1 MQEVQFNPWSER
13 SPGGGS
19 GNPLPYSGPGD
30 PMDRGAWRATAHG
43 ASRSQARLSTS
54 MDDDAQGLPACSLSA
69 LLRRAVASVGQSP
82 SLGKRCDSTHLQG
95 CRRDWATGCLWRGF
109 SLMSLPVPS
118 LCCLLETHACV
129 CLLWLQACL
138 CAGCEQHATSHSHFR
153 AALCHS
159 VLSSHLR
166 GQMLSFPSPS
176 FLSKLCHKYPPHV
189 FLSSLLLSRCN
200 FLIKAEM
207 KKCLAELKCWEWWAY
222 FP

>member
-1 MQEVQFNPWSER
+1 MQEVQFNLWWER
-13 SPGGGS
+13 SPGGAS
-19 GNPLPYSGPGD
+19 GNPLRILAGEIPRTEEPDGPQLSGP
-30 PMDRGAWRATAHG
+30 PRVRHDRVRARMTMPK
-43 ASRSQARLSTS
+43 ASLLVQ
-54 MDDDAQGLPACSLSA
+54 SA
-69 LLRRAVASVGQSP
+69 LLRRAITSVGQSP
-82 SLGKRCDSTHLQG
+82 SLGKWCDSTHLQG

-109 SLMSLPVPS
+109 SLMSLPAPS
-118 LCCLLETHACV
+118 LCCLLETLACV

-176 FLSKLCHKYPPHV
+176 FLSKPCHKYPPHV

-207 KKCLAELKCWEWWAY
+207 KKCLAELKCWQWWAY